1 MCERDFVCVRVC
13 MQCVCDSGCVGC
25 MNEGMWYVS
34 EVFVSVYIYVYEYGC
49 GVYNCESLCE
59 WDVC

>member
-1 MCERDFVCVRVC
+1 MCERDFVCVCVC

-25 MNEGMWYVS
+25 VNEGMWYVS

-49 GVYNCESLCE
+49 GVYNCESL
-59 WDVC
+59 